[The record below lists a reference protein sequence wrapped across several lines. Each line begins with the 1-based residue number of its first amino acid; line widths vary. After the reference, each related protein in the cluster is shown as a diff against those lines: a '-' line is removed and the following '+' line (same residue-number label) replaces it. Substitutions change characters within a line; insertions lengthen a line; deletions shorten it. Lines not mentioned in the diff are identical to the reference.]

1 MIVSCPACSARY
13 KIDSSKIKG
22 RGAKITCPRCAHKFV
37 VYKDRSPSRS
47 AEPATQP
54 LRSTTEILTRDFR
67 RVGVTWRVRRS
78 MGVTYSFHDLE
89 TLRRHL
95 NQGKVQAEDSLSYDA
110 RTWVPID
117 SIDDLD
123 AYFEDTWRK
132 AERGEIGPAPRSG
145 RTDVPDEDEEGP
157 TTIMG
162 HGHALMDDIR
172 KAVAEATTPPPSPSR
187 LTNPGRPTGLR
198 SREVREAYPD
208 DPTTF
213 SRRSPVSMDDLT
225 PSSQDV
231 RAAAPIPLRAP
242 TPTPGGTHSPAPSV
256 NTEVHQEVQR
266 DNGFLL
272 VTSIMAILLVLV
284 VVVLAAWIAGLVE
297 FGPQEPVA
305 PPSPSA
311 MPAQPDEPAAPAA
324 VAPPADVTPGTD
336 APAGGDPASVAPVPA
351 EGSAA
356 AAPQQP

>member
-1 MIVSCPACSARY
+1 MIVSCPACNARY

-47 AEPATQP
+47 AEPPTVP
-54 LRSTTEILTRDFR
+54 RRSTSEILTRDFR

-95 NQGKVQAEDSLSYDA
+95 EQGKVSGDDSLSYDA

-117 SIDDLD
+117 SIGDLD
-123 AYFEDTWRK
+123 AYFEDAWRK
-132 AERGEIGPAPRSG
+132 AERGEIGPPSQPG
-145 RTDVPDEDEEGP
+145 RGDVPDEDEEGP

-225 PSSQDV
+225 PSSQDI
-231 RAAAPIPLRAP
+231 RAAAPSTVRAP
-242 TPTPGGTHSPAPSV
+242 TPQPAPPAGTPAPIPPAPS
-256 NTEVHQEVQR
+256 QEVQR
-266 DNGFLL
+266 DNMVML
-272 VTSIMAILLVLV
+272 VTSVVAILLVLV
-284 VVVLAAWIAGLVE
+284 VAVLGAWIAGLIQ
-297 FGPQEPVA
+297 FPEPEPL
-305 PPSPSA
+305 PPAPSA
-311 MPAQPDEPAAPAA
+311 APATAADLEPAATPAA
-324 VAPPADVTPGTD
+324 VPAPTPA
-336 APAGGDPASVAPVPA
+336 ASEPAANATEGA
-351 EGSAA
+351 ESGAE
-356 AAPQQP
+356 QP

>member
-47 AEPATQP
+47 AEPPTMP
-54 LRSTTEILTRDFR
+54 LRSTSEILTRDFR

-95 NQGKVQAEDSLSYDA
+95 EQGKVQKEDSLSYDA

-132 AERGEIGPAPRSG
+132 AERGEIGPPPQPG
-145 RTDVPDEDEEGP
+145 RDAPDEDEEGP

-225 PSSQDV
+225 PSSQDI
-231 RAAAPIPLRAP
+231 RAAAPNALRAP
-242 TPTPGGTHSPAPSV
+242 TPQPAPVSSTPAPV
-256 NTEVHQEVQR
+256 ASGSPEVQR
-266 DNGFLL
+266 DNMVML
-272 VTSIMAILLVLV
+272 VTSVVAILLVLV
-284 VVVLAAWIAGLVE
+284 VAVIGAWIAGLIQ
-297 FGPQEPVA
+297 FGSPV
-305 PPSPSA
+305 PEVPSPSTEA
-311 MPAQPDEPAAPAA
+311 SRPAQVAPAPPPEVAPKPAAEPN
-324 VAPPADVTPGTD
+324 DG
-336 APAGGDPASVAPVPA
+336 
-351 EGSAA
+351 
-356 AAPQQP
+356 AAPGATQP